1 MCIHF
6 WFLREVKTKTKNM
19 RLQLYEVR
27 KAWCKAC
34 LALYGELLLSS
45 GSAIPSPPSKPR
57 PIESLLG
64 SVTSW
69 NLALNSRERNC
80 SEYDLNKWF
89 HWRFLKILEEK
100 TTIFVCMR
108 PNKAQEKNR
117 GLKHG
122 GFSLLKMA
130 AEALWR
136 PSCPRQ
142 RLPNEP
148 WLCGMV
154 PQVGTRSLWSEVACD
169 HRPAWEKM
177 NWRIKKKS
185 SHGSQ

>member
-1 MCIHF
+1 
-6 WFLREVKTKTKNM
+6 M
-19 RLQLYEVR
+19 RGVQSL
-27 KAWCKAC
+27 KH
-34 LALYGELLLSS
+34 LLSGPLWRTFAELWVS
-45 GSAIPSPPSKPR
+45 NPKSPRKPR

-64 SVTSW
+64 SVTPW

-130 AEALWR
+130 AEALWNS
-136 PSCPRQ
+136 SCRTQ
-142 RLPNEP
+142 P
-148 WLCGMV
+148 WLCGTV
-154 PQVGTRSLWSEVACD
+154 PQVGTRSLWSEAACD